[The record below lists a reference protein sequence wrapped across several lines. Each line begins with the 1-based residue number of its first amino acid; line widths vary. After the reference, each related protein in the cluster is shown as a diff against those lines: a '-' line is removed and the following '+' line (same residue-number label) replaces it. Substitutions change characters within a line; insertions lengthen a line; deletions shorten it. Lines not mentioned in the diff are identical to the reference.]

1 MSTGQH
7 ASRRLRE
14 RGFSLIEL
22 MVAVAVVAL
31 LAAIATPTYRN
42 YIRRGAVEEAT
53 SQLSTGQVALEQ
65 YFLDNRT
72 YVGGPC
78 PAATT
83 NFTFACTR
91 AAATYTITA
100 TGRNAV
106 SDFVYTLDQ
115 ADARTTAGPWG
126 SGNCWVVRSGD
137 SC

>member
-1 MSTGQH
+1 MSTAQY
-7 ASRRLRE
+7 ASPRPLG

-22 MVAVAVVAL
+22 MVAVAIVAL

-83 NFTFACTR
+83 NFTFNCTR

-100 TGRNAV
+100 TGRNVVAG
-106 SDFVYTLDQ
+106 FTYTLDQ
-115 ADARTTAGPWG
+115 ADTRTTAGSWG
-126 SGNCWVVRSGD
+126 SGNCWIVRSGD
-137 SC
+137 AC

>member
-7 ASRRLRE
+7 ASHRPAE

-22 MVAVAVVAL
+22 MVAVAIVAL

-65 YFLDNRT
+65 FFLDNRT

-78 PAATT
+78 PSATT
-83 NFTFACTR
+83 NFTFACTL
-91 AAATYTITA
+91 AAATYTVTA
-100 TGRNAV
+100 TGSNAV
-106 SDFVYTLDQ
+106 SGFVYTINQ
-115 ADARTTAGPWG
+115 ADARTTTGSWG
-126 SGNCWVVRSGD
+126 SGNCWIVRSGD